1 MGSVQATYSP
11 LQAGA
16 APQLDALQLAQ
27 MCAMGFPRAHAQ
39 HALAATHCSGAHA
52 WLRAAPAPI
61 RVQYL
66 PVPKWEL
73 VHTAW
78 WLRAGIDMAECATSS
93 QSAIMHKPR
102 PLLHEPMILSCACQ
116 APTTISSRVSAC

>member
-39 HALAATHCSGAHA
+39 HALAATNCSGAHA

-61 RVQYL
+61 RVQDL
-66 PVPKWEL
+66 PVLKWEL

-78 WLRAGIDMAECATSS
+78 WLRAWIDMANCATSS
-93 QSAIMHKPR
+93 
-102 PLLHEPMILSCACQ
+102 
-116 APTTISSRVSAC
+116 